1 MGDMINFGGLWIN
14 KDKNGNEYFS
24 GNFGYGG
31 KILIFPN
38 TFKKGEKD
46 PDYKI
51 SICAKPDKNDKKE
64 EGNPAPSGDDIP
76 F

>member
-38 TFKKGEKD
+38 AFKKGEKD
-46 PDYKI
+46 PDYK
-51 SICAKPDKNDKKE
+51 NDKKE
-64 EGNPAPSGDDIP
+64 EGNSAPSGDDIP